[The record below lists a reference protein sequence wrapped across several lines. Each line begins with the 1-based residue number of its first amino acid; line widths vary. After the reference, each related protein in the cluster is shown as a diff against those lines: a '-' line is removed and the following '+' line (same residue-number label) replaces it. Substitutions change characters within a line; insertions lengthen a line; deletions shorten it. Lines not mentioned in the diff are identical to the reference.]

1 MVFSAVSFCS
11 NQWNVTNLS
20 LYGKTGTR
28 TPFLVI
34 LSPDSITFIFFFGF
48 ILFCFVLFCFE
59 FSPSCSCWYIVGF
72 LLRLV
77 NDWLCQRYDFF
88 FFCHQNDSLGRCTS
102 WDLDDYL
109 TLFVFFLVFF
119 FLFLE
124 PINHSGWEVLPRHQR
139 WSTTTSKTTTSI
151 LIISRL

>member
-88 FFCHQNDSLGRCTS
+88 FLPSKWQPWTLHQLRPWWLPNIVCFSFWFSFSSFSNLSIIQDGKFYLGTKDGQRRR
-102 WDLDDYL
+102 
-109 TLFVFFLVFF
+109 
-119 FLFLE
+119 
-124 PINHSGWEVLPRHQR
+124 PRR
-139 WSTTTSKTTTSI
+139 RRRFW
-151 LIISRL
+151 